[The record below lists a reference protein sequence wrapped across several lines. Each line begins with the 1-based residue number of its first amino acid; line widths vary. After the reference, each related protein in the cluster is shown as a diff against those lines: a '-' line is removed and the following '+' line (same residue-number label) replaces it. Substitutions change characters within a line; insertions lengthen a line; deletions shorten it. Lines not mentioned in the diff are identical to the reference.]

1 MFCKKC
7 NKVTVC
13 KAVDPKQVQASVS
26 TGRRF
31 YRTSHED
38 LHYFRRGRICLTC
51 NSAFLTAELRE
62 SFLTELTELREALGQ
77 IKVNAEAYVTQAEA
91 ASESLNQLS
100 ASLEV
105 LRALKIYK
113 SQNKKA

>member
-7 NKVTVC
+7 NKITVC
-13 KAVDPKQVQASVS
+13 KAVDPKQVRANVS
-26 TGRRF
+26 TGRRL

-38 LHYFRRGRICLTC
+38 IHYFRRGRICLTC
-51 NSAFLTAELRE
+51 NSSFLTAELQE
-62 SFLTELTELREALGQ
+62 KFLTELTELREALGQ
-77 IKVNAEAYVTQAEA
+77 IKVNAESYLAQSEA

-100 ASLEV
+100 ESLEV

-113 SQNKKA
+113 SQSKEA